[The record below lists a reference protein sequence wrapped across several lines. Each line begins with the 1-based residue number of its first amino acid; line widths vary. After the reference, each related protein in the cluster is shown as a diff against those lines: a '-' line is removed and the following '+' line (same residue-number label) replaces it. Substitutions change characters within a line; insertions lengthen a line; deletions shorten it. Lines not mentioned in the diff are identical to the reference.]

1 MVRSMRNCVARLLAV
16 IVAVWLTLL
25 LASCGGED
33 TEEEMADTG
42 TTAAV
47 EESESTEPAST
58 EPEDTGEES
67 ESTEPAP
74 TEPDDTAEADD
85 TTEQGDDTAEAGG
98 STVSVELDEWVVDTE
113 TTLSAGAI
121 TFEVANVGSFPHE
134 FGITRGDSY
143 DDLPQLANGAIDE
156 DTLGADVL
164 GKTGRISPG
173 ESETI
178 DFDLEAGNY
187 VFFCNIAVGPNSHAA
202 SGQVLSVT
210 VE

>member
-1 MVRSMRNCVARLLAV
+1 MVRSMRDSLTRPIALIAAVSLA
-16 IVAVWLTLL
+16 LL

-33 TEEEMADTG
+33 TEDEIADTG
-42 TTAAV
+42 TTAAA
-47 EESESTEPAST
+47 EESESTQSAST
-58 EPEDTGEES
+58 EPEDNAEES
-67 ESTEPAP
+67 ESTDPP
-74 TEPDDTAEADD
+74 STESEDAAAADDTAAPV
-85 TTEQGDDTAEAGG
+85 DDTAGAGG

-113 TTLSAGAI
+113 TTLSAGTI

-173 ESETI
+173 ESATI